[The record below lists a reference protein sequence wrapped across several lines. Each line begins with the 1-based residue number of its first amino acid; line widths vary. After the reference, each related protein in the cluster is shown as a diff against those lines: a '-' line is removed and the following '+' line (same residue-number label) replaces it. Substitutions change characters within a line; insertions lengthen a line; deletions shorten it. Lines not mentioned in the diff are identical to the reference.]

1 MWTIGY
7 RWVVVVEVMSLDDKM
22 MNDQGTKNL

>member
-22 MNDQGTKNL
+22 MNDQGTKNV